1 MNSDLPNIRNF
12 RLAGSILGIPLLS
25 DGDERSKWGDYNYYR
40 LSNPGYSDFPRS
52 SVPIGIPEYG
62 YFPQGQIG
70 VEGYSEVV
78 LDNKPYITAILFFNR
93 KIYFVVKRSTFPFH
107 DNCFTKNCKRVFIS

>member
-12 RLAGSILGIPLLS
+12 RLAGSLLGIPLLS
-25 DGDERSKWGDYNYYR
+25 DGDERSKWGDHTYYR

-70 VEGYSEVV
+70 VEGYQ
-78 LDNKPYITAILFFNR
+78 
-93 KIYFVVKRSTFPFH
+93 
-107 DNCFTKNCKRVFIS
+107 